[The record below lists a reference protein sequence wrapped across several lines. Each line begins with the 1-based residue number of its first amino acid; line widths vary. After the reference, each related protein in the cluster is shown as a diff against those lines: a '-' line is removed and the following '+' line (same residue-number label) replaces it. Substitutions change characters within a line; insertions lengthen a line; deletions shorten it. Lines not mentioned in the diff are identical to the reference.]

1 MNHYNIETSIKYWAE
16 EDRPREKLLLKGKSS
31 LSNSELIAI
40 LIGSGTRKISA
51 VDLGKILL
59 KSVDNNLLELAKLSV
74 DDLKQFKGIGEAK
87 AVSIVAALELGKRRR
102 SAEALVRTKVTSSKD
117 VYEYVQTL
125 FSESPYESFVIV
137 LLNRANKI
145 LRAIQISEGGMT
157 GTVADPKKI
166 FKKALE
172 TNAAAIILCHNHP
185 SGNLTPSESDNILT
199 KKLKNAGELLDLP
212 VLDHLIVGDNSYY
225 SYSDEGML

>member
-1 MNHYNIETSIKYWAE
+1 MNNYNIETSIKYWAE